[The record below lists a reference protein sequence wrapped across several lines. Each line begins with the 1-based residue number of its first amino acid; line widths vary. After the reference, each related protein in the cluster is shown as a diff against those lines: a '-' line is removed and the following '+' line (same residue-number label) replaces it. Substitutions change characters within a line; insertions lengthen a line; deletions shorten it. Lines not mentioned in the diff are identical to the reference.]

1 VVLQEGR
8 SVRRLSNPGV
18 TEASLIHAI
27 AEPPDHPPTVE
38 AAE

>member
-1 VVLQEGR
+1 
-8 SVRRLSNPGV
+8 VRRLSNPGV